1 MEFNYYIIIACILLG
16 LFLFYKEI
24 NRQNKGQLILR
35 LLATTAMLLSF
46 ALLIVPITYQVKQEE
61 PTDEL
66 NLFTEGVNSATIA
79 KIQSQKFT
87 LDSLV
92 LKANPRSK
100 ISFIADLAYHL
111 KAHPSVKK
119 INIYGYGLSDEE
131 LAALQ
136 NHQVA
141 FHSADVPAGI
151 ISASWPKKISAT
163 TPLRVQGM
171 YNNGSKNDVWLKLN
185 GMGFMQDSLQVQANT
200 KVNFSLKAQPKQIG
214 KAVYQIIA
222 LDKNDTLA
230 KEPIPFEVAAKQQ
243 LKVLILAS
251 FPDFE
256 YKFLKKWM
264 YENQYAVIFRS
275 QISKNKYSVD
285 YLNSNTADV
294 NRISTSLLKKQDV
307 LIIDEDEFNAL
318 SASERNTIDAAVIDG
333 MGLLLRIT
341 NAKAN
346 GSSQKFKRTES
357 LQPTLKIT
365 QVKDVTGE
373 VELNELPF
381 AQTLFLVNS
390 ADEQPMFKTAA
401 GKTIVNSAIKGEGK
415 ILTSTLTSTYQWQ
428 LSGNNA
434 AYAKFWS
441 VLLSKASR
449 KLQPAQSFEIYPAML
464 AVNESARLLAS
475 VSSDQIPILQ
485 YNNIKLAP
493 RQNMEIPYQWDG
505 KFWPSVAGWNSITI
519 NKSVANVFVYQNS
532 DWKQLKN
539 ANKLNLTSDFV
550 KKQAAI
556 DYQRQK
562 TIHTISRELSKWW
575 FLLLFLLS
583 VSYLWYEQR
592 FLSGI

>member
-16 LFLFYKEI
+16 LFLFYKEMS
-24 NRQNKGQLILR
+24 RQNKGRLIFR
-35 LLATTAMLLSF
+35 LLATSAMLLSF
-46 ALLIVPITYQVKQEE
+46 VLLVVPITYQVKQEE
-61 PTDEL
+61 PISEL
-66 NLFTEGVNSATIA
+66 NLLTQGVISDTIA
-79 KIQSQKFT
+79 KIKSQKFT
-87 LDSLV
+87 LDSAV
-92 LKANPRSK
+92 LKSNSRSE

-119 INIYGYGLSDEE
+119 INIYGYGLGDEE
-131 LAALQ
+131 LAELQ

-141 FHSADVPAGI
+141 FHPADAPEGI
-151 ISASWPKKISAT
+151 ISASWPKKINAT
-163 TPLRVQGM
+163 TPLQVQGR
-171 YNNGSKNDVWLKLN
+171 YNNGSKNAVWLKLY
-185 GMGFMQDSLQVQANT
+185 GMGFMQDSLLVQANA

-264 YENQYAVIFRS
+264 YENQYEVIFRS
-275 QISKNKYSVD
+275 QISKNKYSID
-285 YLNSNTADV
+285 YLNTNAANV
-294 NRISTSLLKKQDV
+294 NRITASLLKKQDV
-307 LIIDEDEFNAL
+307 LMIDEDELNAL
-318 SASERNTIDAAVIDG
+318 SASERSTIDAAVVDG

-346 GSSQKFKRTES
+346 GFTQKFKRTES
-357 LQPTLKIT
+357 LLNTSKTTQLKAIT
-365 QVKDVTGE
+365 DD

-381 AQTLFLVNS
+381 AQTLFLENS

-428 LSGNNA
+428 LSGKNA

-449 KLQPAQSFEIYPAML
+449 KLQPEQSFEIYPAML
-464 AVNESARLLAS
+464 SVNEAARLIAS

-505 KFWPSVAGWNSITI
+505 KFWPTQAGWNSITI
-519 NKSVANVFVYQNS
+519 NKSKANVFIYQYS
-532 DWKQLKN
+532 DWQQLKN
-539 ANKLNLTSDFV
+539 ANKLNLTVDFA

-556 DYQRQK
+556 DYRQQK
-562 TIHTISRELSKWW
+562 TINTVSKQLSKWW

-583 VSYLWYEQR
+583 VGYLWYEQR
-592 FLSGI
+592 FLSGK